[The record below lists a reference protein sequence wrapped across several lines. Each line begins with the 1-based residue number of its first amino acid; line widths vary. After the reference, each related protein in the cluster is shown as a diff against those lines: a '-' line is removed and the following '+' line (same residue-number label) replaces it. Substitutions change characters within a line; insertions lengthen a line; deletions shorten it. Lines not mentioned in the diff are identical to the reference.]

1 MTQNW
6 TTTDRWII
14 SDIYN
19 AWYLKA
25 DGSWTHELGEAE
37 VFTSEAAAFQKSA
50 ERHNRY
56 PHRLIVPVEE
66 AK

>member
-1 MTQNW
+1 MHW
-6 TTTDRWII
+6 TTDSWVSIT
-14 SDIYN
+14 DIYA

-25 DGSWTHELGEAE
+25 DGGWTHELGEAE
-37 VFTSEAAAFQKSA
+37 IFTSEAAAFQKSA

-56 PHRLIVPVEE
+56 PHRLIMPAAQE